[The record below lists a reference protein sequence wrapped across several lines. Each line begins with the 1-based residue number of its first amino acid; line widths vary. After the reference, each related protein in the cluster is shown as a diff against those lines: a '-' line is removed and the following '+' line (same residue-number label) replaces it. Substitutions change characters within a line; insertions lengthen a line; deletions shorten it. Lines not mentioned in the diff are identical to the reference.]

1 MSAVTHRVVGYML
14 LLECTAAEHRSL
26 NAQIIHLDARSH
38 VDSQRP
44 SRPVP
49 FPTSED
55 SLC

>member
-1 MSAVTHRVVGYML
+1 VSAVTHRVVGYML